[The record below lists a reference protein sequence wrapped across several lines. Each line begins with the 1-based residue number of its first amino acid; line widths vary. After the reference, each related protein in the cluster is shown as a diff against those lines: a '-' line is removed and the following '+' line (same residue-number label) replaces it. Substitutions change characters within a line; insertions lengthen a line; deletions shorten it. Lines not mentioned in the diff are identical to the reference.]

1 MSQFNYA
8 ATAATA
14 TRLLQRFGASAT
26 LKRVTPGEY
35 DPATG
40 TTPNATTTE
49 LATTA
54 AVFAYDQ
61 KYIDGSLIL
70 QGDQRAYMTPAVMPK
85 QGDLLAWQGRDWSIV
100 AVKPISPA
108 GVPVVYEAQ
117 LRGQ

>member
-1 MSQFNYA
+1 MTAFNYA

-14 TRLLQRFGASAT
+14 TRLLQRFGAAAT
-26 LKRVTPGEY
+26 LKRTTTGEY
-35 DPATG
+35 DPELGEAPVTV
-40 TTPNATTTE
+40 TE

-61 KYIDGSLIL
+61 KYIDGTLIL
-70 QGDQRAYMTPAVMPK
+70 QGDQRAYIVPANEPK